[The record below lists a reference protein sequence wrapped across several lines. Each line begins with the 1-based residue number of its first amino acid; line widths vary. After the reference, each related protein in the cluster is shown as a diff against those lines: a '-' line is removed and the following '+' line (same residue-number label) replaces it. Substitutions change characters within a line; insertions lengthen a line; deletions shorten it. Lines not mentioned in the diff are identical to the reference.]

1 MFDQFKEAYLDYYNT
16 HLRLQQFFKVDV
28 DTDLLWDTYL
38 DCFPIEEKQHH
49 NCSACKYFI
58 RNYSNLVTIDK
69 DCVVRSI
76 WDVQPLVEIHP
87 IFSKVL
93 QRLAV
98 EIYKHPIK
106 DVFVTDTTKLGVDHN
121 YQLLEDKTSIR
132 WEHLFITIP
141 KESIQLVK
149 HYEEINPKQAAYRD
163 LQSVFKRGLDEIS
176 LETVNTVLDLIYDNN
191 LYRGEEFK
199 STLES
204 WKKLKTEYEVVHED
218 NKVNFTWSKILHT
231 PATVL
236 RLRNSSI
243 GTLLVDIEKSENM
256 DAAVSK
262 FEALMA
268 PTNYKRPKALIT
280 PQMIKSAKERLTE
293 LGILDSLQRTLVTS
307 KDVPVKD
314 LIYLNRDKPSDNIFD
329 ILDNDVQHNPSKL
342 KTKKIGLSDFLTK
355 VLPKSSKVEVLFERK
370 HISNLVSLVGPSV
383 EDSPNIFKW
392 DNPYS
397 WTYHNGL
404 SDSIKEK
411 VKQAGGET
419 DGYLRVSLGWS
430 NYDDL
435 DLHILEPGRIKIYY
449 RNKTSCKTGGK
460 LDVDMNAGG
469 GYTRTPVENII
480 YPSQKKMTEGAYLV
494 SVHQFCKRETKDTGF
509 TVEIEV
515 GNQFYSFSQ
524 KDSPKDLAYVD
535 VAKIYYC
542 SKSGEITIKPLIDS
556 ESNICTSNE
565 WGIDTYK
572 FHKVNEIC
580 YSPNYWD
587 NEIGNKHIFFFLE
600 GCTNQDVSIRPFFNE
615 YLKNEYMN
623 DKRVFEV
630 LANRLDVQRVNKEL
644 SGLGF
649 SLTQDNNLI
658 VRVDSKLYTINI
670 K

>member
-1 MFDQFKEAYLDYYNT
+1 MFDQFKKAYLDYYNS

-28 DTDLLWDTYL
+28 DTDLLWDIYL
-38 DCFPIEEKQHH
+38 DCFPVEKRQHH
-49 NCSACKYFI
+49 SCSACKYFI
-58 RNYSNLVTIDK
+58 KNYGGLVIIDE
-69 DCVVRSI
+69 DYVVRSI
-76 WDVQPLVEIHP
+76 WDVQPSEEIHP

-93 QRLAV
+93 KRLTAEV
-98 EIYKHPIK
+98 YKHLIK

-121 YQLLEDKTSIR
+121 YQLLEDKTSLR

-141 KESIQLVK
+141 KESIQRVK
-149 HYEEINPKQAAYRD
+149 EYKDIKPKQATYRD

-204 WKKLKTEYEVVHED
+204 WKKLKTEYEVVHEN
-218 NKVNFTWSKILHT
+218 NKTNFTWSKILHT
-231 PATVL
+231 PNTTL
-236 RLRNSSI
+236 HLKNSSI
-243 GTLLVDIEKSENM
+243 GTLLVDIEKSGDI
-256 DAAVSK
+256 DAAVGK
-262 FEALMA
+262 FETLMA

-307 KDVPVKD
+307 KDIPVKN

-329 ILDNDVQHNPSKL
+329 ILDNDVQYNPSKL
-342 KTKKIGLSDFLTK
+342 KTEEVSLSNFLTK
-355 VLPKSSKVEVLFERK
+355 VLPKSDKIEVLFEKR
-370 HISNLVSLVGPSV
+370 HVNNLVSLVGPSI

-411 VKQAGGET
+411 VKKAGGQV

-430 NYDDL
+430 NHDDL
-435 DLHILEPGRIKIYY
+435 DLHIIEPDGNEIFY
-449 RNKTSCKTGGK
+449 RGKESYKTGGK
-460 LDVDMNAGG
+460 LDVDMNAGIG
-469 GYTRTPVENII
+469 TTRTPVENII
-480 YPSQKKMTEGAYLV
+480 YPSQKKMIEGVYLV
-494 SVHQFCKRETKDTGF
+494 RVEQFSQRETIDTGF
-509 TVEIEV
+509 TIEIEV
-515 GNQFYSFSQ
+515 ENQFYSFSL
-524 KDSPKDLAYVD
+524 KNSPITYVD
-535 VAKIYYC
+535 VAKIHYNEN
-542 SKSGEITIKPLIDS
+542 SEIIIEPLINS

-565 WGIDTYK
+565 WGIGTYK

-600 GCTNQDVSIRPFFNE
+600 GCTNQDVSVRPFFNE
-615 YLKNEYMN
+615 YLKNEYME

-630 LANRLDVQRVNKEL
+630 LANRLEVQRVYKEL

-649 SLTQDNNLI
+649 SITKDDSLI